1 MKLFYALI
9 ILIIFQSCS
18 FDNKSGIWKNDNILT
33 KDENTLL
40 GEFETLSST
49 QVSFKEIIP
58 YNTNSIINL
67 PNPITNKAWLD
78 VFYNSNNNFN
88 NFNYKDLNKLFY
100 KSKKITRFKINNFI
114 LYKDNNVFLSDHN
127 GNIIIFS
134 IIENKIIYKYNFYK
148 KKYKKINKELNYVLD
163 DNILYISDNIGYLY
177 ALDFIE
183 NKILWAKNYKVPF
196 RSNLKLS
203 QDKLIAANQNN
214 NLYFFNKKTGDILT
228 MIPTEE
234 TPIKNQFINSLSV
247 NNQESF
253 FLNTYGSIYSINND
267 TLKIN
272 WFLNLNQSIDIN
284 PSSLFK
290 SNQIISQKDVIIVAT
305 NNFTYILDSA
315 TGIINHKKNFSSAI
329 KPLLI
334 EDHLFL
340 VTPNNYLICMNINN
354 GKII

>member
-18 FDNKSGIWKNDNILT
+18 FDNKSGIWKNDNNLT

-148 KKYKKINKELNYVLD
+148 KK
-163 DNILYISDNIGYLY
+163 
-177 ALDFIE
+177 
-183 NKILWAKNYKVPF
+183 
-196 RSNLKLS
+196 
-203 QDKLIAANQNN
+203 
-214 NLYFFNKKTGDILT
+214 
-228 MIPTEE
+228 
-234 TPIKNQFINSLSV
+234 
-247 NNQESF
+247 
-253 FLNTYGSIYSINND
+253 
-267 TLKIN
+267 
-272 WFLNLNQSIDIN
+272 
-284 PSSLFK
+284 
-290 SNQIISQKDVIIVAT
+290 
-305 NNFTYILDSA
+305 
-315 TGIINHKKNFSSAI
+315 
-329 KPLLI
+329 
-334 EDHLFL
+334 
-340 VTPNNYLICMNINN
+340 
-354 GKII
+354 